1 MFVIDGTTIKVV
13 QGDTGEFELVLDN
26 YTFVEG
32 DKVYMTVK
40 KKPKD
45 VGIVFQKVVTDFSEN
60 KAKFKLEYEDT
71 NLEQGK
77 YYYDIQCS
85 LADGRIDTVITP
97 SVFFVMEGITDVK

>member
-1 MFVIDGTTIKVV
+1 MFVIDGTTIKII
-13 QGDTGEFELVLDN
+13 QGDTAEFELVLDN

-32 DKVYMTVK
+32 DIVYMTVK
-40 KKPKD
+40 KKMKD
-45 VGIVFQKVVTDFSEN
+45 EAVVFQKTVTDFSEN
-60 KAKFKLEYEDT
+60 RAIIRLEYEDT
-71 NLEQGK
+71 NLEQGR